1 MVLETRWLIPL
12 SQDHSFIVSTV
23 AKVPFLGLLAS
34 ILAPSGP
41 VSTQQS
47 LTLDTKEGERMERKD
62 KSWT

>member
-12 SQDHSFIVSTV
+12 SQDHGFIVSTV
-23 AKVPFLGLLAS
+23 AKVHLLGLPAS

-47 LTLDTKEGERMERKD
+47 LTLDTKEGERIERKD